1 MNKKMAGEPKVT
13 TDHKKIRKW
22 VEERNGKPSSVIDT
36 EGKNDPGLLRIDYP
50 GRKGKTSLKEISWE
64 DFFEKFEEKNL
75 AMLYQ
80 DKTAGGGTSRFSK
93 FISRDTSKNR
103 NSINNRDRKK
113 STGRTRSTTKSS
125 KSKAKK

>member
-1 MNKKMAGEPKVT
+1 MAGEPKVT

-93 FISRDTSKNR
+93 FISRDTAKNR

-125 KSKAKK
+125 KSKVKK